1 MGIFGDIGNW
11 FSTAGNSIY
20 NSVLKPIGNGIASA
34 ATTLYNSVL
43 KPAYTNVIVPVANK
57 VADVVQPVFN
67 KLGQVGENLLDKGT
81 DLVSKQLDTAGDI
94 SGAFGS
100 GAKGLG
106 NLMSN
111 PLAWAGVGL
120 AAIIILPKVLDKL

>member
-1 MGIFGDIGNW
+1 MTIFGDIGNW
-11 FSTAGNSIY
+11 FSSAGNSIY
-20 NSVLKPIGNGIASA
+20 NSVLKPIGNGISSA
-34 ATTLYNSVL
+34 ATTVYNSVL

-67 KLGQVGENLLDKGT
+67 KLGQVGEKLLDKGT
-81 DLVSKQLDTAGDI
+81 DLIGKQLDTAGDI

-106 NLMSN
+106 SLMSN
-111 PLAWAGVGL
+111 PMSWIAVGIG
-120 AAIIILPKVLDKL
+120 AVIILPKVLDKL

>member
-1 MGIFGDIGNW
+1 M
-11 FSTAGNSIY
+11 
-20 NSVLKPIGNGIASA
+20 P
-34 ATTLYNSVL
+34 LYNNVI
-43 KPAYTNVIVPVANK
+43 KPAYNNVIVPVVNK
-57 VADVVQPVFN
+57 VADVVQPVVN
-67 KLGQVGENLLDKGT
+67 KLGQVGEKLLDKGT
-81 DLVSKQLDTAGDI
+81 DLISKQLDTAGDI

-120 AAIIILPKVLDKL
+120 AVVILLPKVLNTLEKIN